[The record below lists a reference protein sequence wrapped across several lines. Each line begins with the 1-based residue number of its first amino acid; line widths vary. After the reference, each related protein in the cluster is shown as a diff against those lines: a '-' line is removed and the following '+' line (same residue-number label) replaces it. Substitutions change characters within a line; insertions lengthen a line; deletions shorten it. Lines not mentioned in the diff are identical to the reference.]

1 MKPTDVVLPAPAGR
15 KDADERLTYDV
26 PEAGRLLGLSRN
38 GAYAAA
44 KAGLIPVLNI
54 GRRMLVPKAAL
65 HQMLANAGAER
76 QRAGDVGEESRL
88 QEIGA
93 LGRRARRSGDGSE
106 P

>member
-1 MKPTDVVLPAPAGR
+1 MKTTDARFGGKPADA
-15 KDADERLTYDV
+15 DADERLTYDV

-65 HQMLANAGAER
+65 HEMLSVGGAEWQRAREAAAKSEADQR
-76 QRAGDVGEESRL
+76 QRAKAAEGGEGES
-88 QEIGA
+88 ET
-93 LGRRARRSGDGSE
+93 
-106 P
+106 